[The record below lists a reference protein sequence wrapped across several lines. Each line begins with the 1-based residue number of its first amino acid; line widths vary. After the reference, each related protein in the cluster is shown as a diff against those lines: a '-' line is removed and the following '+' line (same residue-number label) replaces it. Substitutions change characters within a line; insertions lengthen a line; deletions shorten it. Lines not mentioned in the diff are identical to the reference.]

1 MYQFFGIGWWFLFSI
16 SVCTGQWNNQPVFPV
31 DSGFVL
37 LGKLLESYK
46 PNQVLDY
53 TNARIQM
60 YQRIYNI
67 KDTVYCVY
75 SRHALY
81 LDPND
86 FDPIGYLAKGCSNNG
101 INCEH
106 TFPQSKGAET
116 GNARSDMHHLFPARA
131 AVNESRSNYPFGEV
145 DDRLTQNWFY
155 KSTSMSSKPNKDI
168 DEYSE
173 GYRDKFEPREDHKG
187 NVARAIFYF
196 ITMYDLQSDRSFFEV
211 MKKDLCDWHLKD
223 PVDSLEWARTFQIA
237 QFQDKKAN
245 PFVLDCSLARRT
257 YCTTSAPC
265 LHINGTNALD
275 IKHAFSFNNPA
286 AELLTL
292 HWSDLPF
299 DDLEINLRNMD
310 GRVSYYQ
317 KAVPTSSQTARI
329 DLSTLPTGI
338 YILTLL
344 NRTYHF
350 SFKTKITKL

>member
-1 MYQFFGIGWWFLFSI
+1 MRQLFTCCNWVLFCVSTC
-16 SVCTGQWNNQPVFPV
+16 SGQWNNQSIFPT
-31 DSGFVL
+31 DSGFTL
-37 LGKLLESYK
+37 IGKLIESYK

-53 TNARIQM
+53 ANARVQM
-60 YQRIYNI
+60 YQKIYNI

-86 FDPIGYLAKGCSNNG
+86 FDPIGYLAKGGSNNG

-131 AVNESRSNYPFGEV
+131 AVNESRSNYPFGEI

-155 KSTSMSSKPNKDI
+155 KSGSMSIKPSKDI

-187 NVARAIFYF
+187 NVARAVFYF
-196 ITMYDLQSDRSFFEV
+196 ITMYDLQSDRSFFEG

-223 PVDSLEWARTFQIA
+223 PVDSLEWTRTFQIA
-237 QFQDKKAN
+237 QYQNKKAN

-257 YCTTSAPC
+257 YCPTSNPC
-265 LHINGTNALD
+265 LNINETKDPNFAS
-275 IKHAFSFNNPA
+275 SFNLNNPIYDQLTINWNH
-286 AELLTL
+286 LLYG
-292 HWSDLPF
+292 
-299 DDLEINLRNMD
+299 DLELSLYNID
-310 GRVSYYQ
+310 GRLTHFIKSIH
-317 KAVPTSSQTARI
+317 TSLGNISI
-329 DLSTLPTGI
+329 DLTALPTGV
-338 YILTLL
+338 YFLL
-344 NRTYHF
+344 IRNNKSGSTYRNLI
-350 SFKTKITKL
+350 TKI